1 MQSLDE
7 LFRQVEEENVQ
18 RTRAE
23 MAREQQE
30 WDDYSD
36 EQRARISQSRAERL
50 ESLFDVDDE
59 EEGD

>member
-7 LFRQVEEENVQ
+7 LFRQVEEENAQ
-18 RTRAE
+18 RTRTE
-23 MAREQQE
+23 MAKEQQV

-50 ESLFDVDDE
+50 ESLFDLNDE

>member
-23 MAREQQE
+23 MAKEQQE

-50 ESLFDVDDE
+50 ESLFDLNDE

>member
-7 LFRQVEEENVQ
+7 LFRQVEEENAQ

-23 MAREQQE
+23 MAKEQQE

-50 ESLFDVDDE
+50 ESMFDLNDE